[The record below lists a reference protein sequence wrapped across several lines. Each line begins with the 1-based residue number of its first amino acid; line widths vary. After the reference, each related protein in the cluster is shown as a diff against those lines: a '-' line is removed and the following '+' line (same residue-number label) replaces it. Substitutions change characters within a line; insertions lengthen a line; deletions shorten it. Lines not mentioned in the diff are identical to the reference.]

1 MNYCQHIIDNVG
13 IENVS
18 LKNIGDENES
28 INEKLMDTLDGLKTV
43 IAVVETNSFTA
54 ASGRLGI
61 SKALVSKYVG
71 EVESKLGIRLFNR
84 TTRQLALT
92 DAGRRYY
99 EHALTLL
106 EQHAA
111 MVDNVTGEQTRP
123 RGLLRISAPVTFGEM
138 QLSPLLPEF
147 LALYPELQI
156 ELILTNRA
164 IDMLEEGID
173 VRLRIGGVDDSNM
186 IARHLKTF
194 PLVLCAS
201 PDYIGQHGL
210 PKKPQQVAEHSCIID
225 SNFRIGKQWP
235 IISPEGFAD
244 TINVSTSIAAN
255 SPQAV
260 REIAIAGGGIAMT
273 PGFIVEDALNDGRL
287 IQILPEY
294 TTLEF
299 GLFAIYPHRKYIAKK
314 VRCFID
320 FTLEKFSK
328 KQ

>member
-1 MNYCQHIIDNVG
+1 
-13 IENVS
+13 
-18 LKNIGDENES
+18 
-28 INEKLMDTLDGLKTV
+28 MDTLDGLKTV
-43 IAVVETNSFTA
+43 VAVVETSSFTA
-54 ASGRLGI
+54 ASERLGI

-99 EHALTLL
+99 QQSVTLL
-106 EQHAA
+106 EQYTAL
-111 MVDNVTGEQTRP
+111 VDNVTGEQTKP

-138 QLSPLLPEF
+138 KLSPLLPMF
-147 LALYPELQI
+147 LTLYPDLQVELV
-156 ELILTNRA
+156 LTNSA
-164 IDMLEEGID
+164 IDMLEEGVD

-201 PDYIGQHGL
+201 AAYIDKKGL
-210 PKKPQQVAEHSCIID
+210 PKAPQDIVEHQCVID

-235 IISPEGFAD
+235 FISPDGQSVTVD
-244 TINVSTSIAAN
+244 VQSKISVN

-260 REIAIAGGGIAMT
+260 REVAIAGGGIAMT
-273 PGFIVEDALNDGRL
+273 PDFIVEDAIRDGKL
-287 IQILPEY
+287 IPILPEY

-299 GLFAIYPHRKYIAKK
+299 GLYAIYPHRKYVAKK

-320 FTLEKFSK
+320 FALAEFAK
-328 KQ
+328 